1 MQVGLLKF
9 TLKEIRMQGS
19 VYLPSGAVP
28 LQEHGLYLIH
38 LEMGLKKKLKYLVN
52 QKPFHFCTETFMII
66 SCLLM
71 LFIVM

>member
-38 LEMGLKKKLKYLVN
+38 LEMGLKNLN
-52 QKPFHFCTETFMII
+52 I
-66 SCLLM
+66 
-71 LFIVM
+71 